1 MPIAAIRK
9 TLFDRKCLIENDMP
23 TTKIGSSLIYYD
35 IRGTGPAA
43 LLFNHSGTS
52 SLSWSERFLEALAE
66 ELTVITPDHRGTGRS
81 SHASVEFSLADLA
94 ADGRAVLDEERIDE
108 AVIVGT
114 SMGGCVAQEFALG
127 FPQRVSSVVLM
138 GTFAGAKLRVPPDPH
153 VLELLEPPAKPLSKV
168 ESLRRMLPS
177 IYSPRFLAQH
187 EDLALEL
194 ELKGRLFNTAE
205 TLKWHG
211 VAVSKFDAYDRL
223 PSISAPTLVVH
234 GTDDPIIPIEN
245 GEILAG
251 RIPNAE
257 FVSLEGIGHLP
268 AVEAPMEMAGRIL
281 SFAH

>member
-1 MPIAAIRK
+1 
-9 TLFDRKCLIENDMP
+9 
-23 TTKIGSSLIYYD
+23 
-35 IRGTGPAA
+35 
-43 LLFNHSGTS
+43 
-52 SLSWSERFLEALAE
+52 
-66 ELTVITPDHRGTGRS
+66 
-81 SHASVEFSLADLA
+81 
-94 ADGRAVLDEERIDE
+94 
-108 AVIVGT
+108 
-114 SMGGCVAQEFALG
+114 
-127 FPQRVSSVVLM
+127 
-138 GTFAGAKLRVPPDPH
+138 
-153 VLELLEPPAKPLSKV
+153 V

-177 IYSPRFLAQH
+177 IYSPPFLAQH
-187 EDLALEL
+187 EDLVLEL

-234 GTDDPIIPIEN
+234 GIDDPIIPIEN

-268 AVEAPMEMAGRIL
+268 AVEVPMEMAGRIL